1 MNNPD
6 LITQEESTS
15 LGEDVTKWNRDIDS
29 LLKTQFDLM
38 SSTSLQEKI
47 FWNSFINSLRNLETQ
62 IQSEE
67 VKFCIAILKK
77 KNKFHLTA
85 SFDAGYASARK
96 KIETATEISQLFKN
110 IPIQ

>member
-1 MNNPD
+1 
-6 LITQEESTS
+6 
-15 LGEDVTKWNRDIDS
+15 
-29 LLKTQFDLM
+29 M

-47 FWNSFINSLRNLETQ
+47 FWNSFINSLRDLQTQ

-110 IPIQ
+110 IPIQQMMTSQTI